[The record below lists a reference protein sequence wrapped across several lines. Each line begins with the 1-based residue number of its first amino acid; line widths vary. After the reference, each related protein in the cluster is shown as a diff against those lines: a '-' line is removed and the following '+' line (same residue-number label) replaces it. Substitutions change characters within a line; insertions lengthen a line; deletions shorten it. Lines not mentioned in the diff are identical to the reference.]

1 MKRSKTLYSLLLI
14 VFLLVAGG
22 TYYLYGRSSDNTM
35 EPEIKFN
42 ATNLKPLTSNLTLV
56 YKSREY
62 SDGSLFGNRGLV
74 ENSTRIF
81 TVSMKGRDIVMVER
95 FWIEW
100 RRPDYSLQEGT
111 NRAEIVNLTPIIYQP
126 DGSIFV
132 EGDRAEVELFRIG
145 YPYSPVFERLKAEK
159 GYTLKLCCANLTVED
174 VRIINGRECIIV
186 KAKTEDATL
195 KLVIDAKT
203 RLLLWRCGYS
213 ESQTSCQW
221 EEWLVSSK

>member
-1 MKRSKTLYSLLLI
+1 VKRSKTLYSAILI
-14 VFLLVAGG
+14 FFLLVAGG
-22 TYYLYGRSSDNTM
+22 TYYLYGRSPGNTV

-62 SDGSLFGNRGLV
+62 SDGGLFGNRGLV

-81 TVSMKGRDIVMVER
+81 TVSMKGRDLVMVER
-95 FWIEW
+95 FRIEW
-100 RRPDYSLQEGT
+100 WRPDHSLQEGT
-111 NRAEIVNLTPIIYQP
+111 NRAEIINSTPIIYQP

-132 EGDRAEVELFRIG
+132 EGERAEVELFRIG

-186 KAKTEDATL
+186 KAETEDATL

-203 RLLLWRCGYS
+203 RLLLWNYGVS
-213 ESQTSCQW
+213 KEVEGSW
-221 EEWLVSSK
+221 WDDWLVSSK